1 MCLYDFISSSSLSIA
16 YQKSQ
21 KCFGSGKLSEVNTV
35 TGQLRKYL
43 QQFIV
48 RGRVM
53 VADNIR
59 RIIFGKIVDFDAASL
74 YPSAQRRSYYPA
86 GKAETLSSK

>member
-1 MCLYDFISSSSLSIA
+1 
-16 YQKSQ
+16 
-21 KCFGSGKLSEVNTV
+21 
-35 TGQLRKYL
+35 
-43 QQFIV
+43 
-48 RGRVM
+48 M

-59 RIIFGKIVDFDAASL
+59 RIMFGKIVDFDAVSL